1 MQSVARDVCPAI
13 TWPQLA
19 HNANVAMIADIQ
31 LFKQAAV
38 LVAQV
43 KVAHQLQL
51 NNRHKAEDLIQQL

>member
-1 MQSVARDVCPAI
+1 
-13 TWPQLA
+13 
-19 HNANVAMIADIQ
+19 MIADIQ
-31 LFKQAAV
+31 LFRQAAV